1 MSQARQRA
9 PEYTVIFMDS
19 IMRPLDGLLVLD
31 FSRVLAGPYC
41 TMQLA
46 DLGARVI
53 KIEQPGRGD
62 DTRAWGPPFVG
73 SESAY
78 FLSVNRN
85 KESLALDLKHPRAR
99 PILDALLSRAD
110 VVVENFRPGTM
121 ERLGLG
127 YREVAARHP
136 RIVYCSI
143 SGFGQTGPRRAEAGY
158 DAMMQAEG
166 GLMSITG
173 AADGPPFRLGV
184 AIGDIATGMFAV
196 QGILAALFAR
206 ERTPRPGS
214 GQTRRGQHVDIAMLD
229 AVTALL
235 TYQASSAFATG
246 GTPGRMGNRHPSIAP
261 YDTFAAA
268 DGDFVLAVGNDDQFH
283 RLSRVLGRPDLAA
296 DPRFATNADRVVNYD
311 ALRGELSPLLAMWSR
326 KDLVAALTAA
336 GVPSAAVRSVTE
348 ALADPQLAARDMI
361 VPLEHLNAG
370 AIRVLGTPLKLS
382 DTPAAVRTPPP
393 ALGQHTAAVLEQDVG
408 LAEAEID
415 SLRTAGAIG

>member
-1 MSQARQRA
+1 MSDVRPGAAA
-9 PEYTVIFMDS
+9 P
-19 IMRPLDGLLVLD
+19 LAGLTVLD

-73 SESAY
+73 TESAY

-99 PILDALLSRAD
+99 RVLDALVARAD
-110 VVVENFRPGTM
+110 VLVENFRPGTM

-127 YREVAARHP
+127 YEAVRAQNP
-136 RIVYCSI
+136 RAIYCSI
-143 SGFGQTGPRRAEAGY
+143 SGFGQTGPRRLEAGY

-184 AIGDIATGMFAV
+184 AIADIATGMFAV

-206 ERTPRPGS
+206 ERGAG
-214 GQTRRGQHVDIAMLD
+214 GQRVDIAMLD

-246 GTPGRMGNRHPSIAP
+246 ATPMRMGNRHPSIAP

-268 DGDFVLAVGNDDQFH
+268 DGEFVLAVGNDDQF
-283 RLSRVLGRPDLAA
+283 RRTCEVLGQPALAS
-296 DPRFATNADRVVNYD
+296 DERFRTNQDRVRAGD
-311 ALRGELSPLLAMWSR
+311 ALRRTLAPLLAAWTR
-326 KDLVAALTAA
+326 ADLLRALTAA
-336 GVPSAAVRSVTE
+336 GVPNGAVRSVTE
-348 ALADPQLAARDMI
+348 ALADPQVAARGMI
-361 VPLEHLNAG
+361 VPLEHATAG
-370 AIRVLGTPLKLS
+370 PIRVLGTPLKLS
-382 DTPAAVRTPPP
+382 ETPAGVRTPPP
-393 ALGQHTAAVLEQDVG
+393 ALGQHTVQILRDDVG
-408 LAEAEID
+408 LSDAEIRD
-415 SLRTAGAIG
+415 LTTSA

>member
-1 MSQARQRA
+1 M
-9 PEYTVIFMDS
+9 P
-19 IMRPLDGLLVLD
+19 PLDGLLVLD

-41 TMQLA
+41 TMQLG

-62 DTRAWGPPFVG
+62 DTRAWGPPFIG
-73 SESAY
+73 RESAY

-85 KESLALDLKHPRAR
+85 KESLALDLKHARAR
-99 PILDALLSRAD
+99 AILDALLARAD

-127 YREVAARHP
+127 YGEVAARHP

-206 ERTPRPGS
+206 ERG
-214 GQTRRGQHVDIAMLD
+214 GAGQHVDIAMLD
-229 AVTALL
+229 SVTALL
-235 TYQASSAFATG
+235 TYQASIALSTGAT
-246 GTPGRMGNRHPSIAP
+246 PVRLGNRHPSIAP

-268 DGDFVLAVGNDDQFH
+268 DGDFVLSVGNDDQFH
-283 RLSRVLGRPDLAA
+283 RLARVLGRPALAS
-296 DPRFATNADRVVNYD
+296 DPRFATNADRVVHYA
-311 ALRGELSPLLAMWSR
+311 ALQGELAPLLAAWTR
-326 KDLVAALTAA
+326 QDLVRALTTA
-336 GVPSAAVRSVTE
+336 GVPSGAVRSVTE

-361 VPLEHLNAG
+361 VPLEHLTAG

-393 ALGQHTAAVLEQDVG
+393 ALGQHTAAI
-408 LAEAEID
+408 LAEFGFAED
-415 SLRTAGAIG
+415 TG